1 MNLLFFLFIANII
14 YSIIDPVITLVA
26 ALLIEA
32 PVNKISF
39 FTWPIIR
46 FDIGSLSCSIG
57 WIPIG
62 GFVGFRSIYDD
73 FDPNSTDSRHLEQ
86 LSAFKRFVLA
96 ATSPLI
102 IFLFCAAILSPQI
115 AFVEMLEGCGVFFRG
130 AFNSVYSHSVFD
142 SGNELIARESFG
154 VVIIYCL
161 TKFLGLNLLPI
172 PPFRG
177 FSLLWCLIMGFAGRE
192 LRPNPLF
199 VSLSIQV
206 SLVIVSFW
214 LLALIGSI
222 F

>member
-1 MNLLFFLFIANII
+1 
-14 YSIIDPVITLVA
+14 
-26 ALLIEA
+26 
-32 PVNKISF
+32 
-39 FTWPIIR
+39 
-46 FDIGSLSCSIG
+46 
-57 WIPIG
+57 
-62 GFVGFRSIYDD
+62 
-73 FDPNSTDSRHLEQ
+73 
-86 LSAFKRFVLA
+86 
-96 ATSPLI
+96 
-102 IFLFCAAILSPQI
+102 
-115 AFVEMLEGCGVFFRG
+115 

-161 TKFLGLNLLPI
+161 TKFLGMNLLPI

-177 FSLLWCLIMGFAGRE
+177 FDLLWCLIIGFAGRE

-206 SLVIVSFW
+206 SLVIVGWW